1 MAEIKQIITS
11 RDECRNDVRNL
22 LLEEA
27 EAGYTEVM
35 FVGILPTG
43 EYRVV
48 GKMISNLT
56 MVGALEYAKR
66 DVMANNTPGAV

>member
-1 MAEIKQIITS
+1 MAQVVELNTS
-11 RDECRNDVRNL
+11 RDDAKTRCREL

-35 FVGILPTG
+35 LVGILPDG
-43 EYRVV
+43 QYHVV
-48 GKMISNLT
+48 GKVLKHLV

-66 DVMANNTPGAV
+66 DVMADNTPGAV

>member
-1 MAEIKQIITS
+1 MDEVATLVTAREKLKIAV
-11 RDECRNDVRNL
+11 RDFL
-22 LLEEA
+22 IEES

-35 FVGILPTG
+35 MVGILPDG
-43 EYRVV
+43 LYKIA
-48 GKMISNLT
+48 GKLSTNLT